1 MKLVTVALK
10 AEGLLPLK
18 VTAEGTTLGD
28 VTQAVEEHLE
38 ATTTVPAGLLIRI
51 TMRQVH
57 RMAAVAARTARD
69 IRDDVQER
77 MLSVPEQA
85 ATALNCS
92 AQFLN
97 CSVQLQ
103 LEH

>member
-1 MKLVTVALK
+1 MATHDIPSPTNTVEVAVATAL
-10 AEGLLPLK
+10 
-18 VTAEGTTLGD
+18 
-28 VTQAVEEHLE
+28 AVEHLGR
-38 ATTTVPAGLLIRI
+38 ATALLAE
-51 TMRQVH
+51 TPMTAAAPQYQVH